1 MCERFCVCVSNGGR
15 EGHGLQLLPALRR
28 HKRVLTLAQRV
39 MTLAQRVLM
48 LAQRELGG
56 EDPADCRPCAAT
68 DGLHRPV
75 LLSGDRPYAAIDIAI
90 DIVALYI

>member
-1 MCERFCVCVSNGGR
+1 MTLAQRVLMLAQRV
-15 EGHGLQLLPALRR
+15 LMLAQ
-28 HKRVLTLAQRV
+28 RVLTLAQRV
-39 MTLAQRVLM
+39 LTLAQRVLM